1 LERDMNLKLVLDEFK
16 TELRRLYGDRLK
28 DIILYGSYARG
39 DARDESDIDVM
50 VVLRDTVLPG
60 REIDR
65 MIDVITDLN
74 LKYGVLLAVVPV
86 SEEKFLRVN
95 SPLLLN
101 VRREGIPA

>member
-1 LERDMNLKLVLDEFK
+1 MNLKLILDEFK

-50 VVLRDTVLPG
+50 VVLRDMVTPG

-65 MIDVITDLN
+65 MIDMITDLN

>member
-1 LERDMNLKLVLDEFK
+1 MNLKLVLDEFK

-39 DARDESDIDVM
+39 DTRDESDIDVM

>member
-1 LERDMNLKLVLDEFK
+1 MNLKLVLDEFK

-50 VVLRDTVLPG
+50 VVLRDTVTPG
-60 REIDR
+60 REIDC
-65 MIDVITDLN
+65 MIDLITDLN

>member
-1 LERDMNLKLVLDEFK
+1 
-16 TELRRLYGDRLK
+16 
-28 DIILYGSYARG
+28 
-39 DARDESDIDVM
+39 M
-50 VVLRDTVLPG
+50 VVLRGEVAPG

-65 MIDVITDLN
+65 MIDVITDVN

>member
-1 LERDMNLKLVLDEFK
+1 MNLKLVLDEFK
-16 TELRRLYGDRLK
+16 IELRRLYGDCLK

-50 VVLRDTVLPG
+50 VVLRDMVTPG

-65 MIDVITDLN
+65 MIDMITDIN

>member
-1 LERDMNLKLVLDEFK
+1 MNLKTILEEFK
-16 TELRRLYGDRLK
+16 TELKRLYGDRLK
-28 DIILYGSYARG
+28 DIILFGSYARG
-39 DARDESDIDVM
+39 DARAGSDIDLM
-50 VVLRDTVLPG
+50 VVLRGEVAPG

-74 LKYGVLLAVVPV
+74 LKHGILLSVVPV
-86 SEEKFLRVN
+86 SEEKYLRVN

>member
-1 LERDMNLKLVLDEFK
+1 MNLKIVLDEFK
-16 TELRRLYGDRLK
+16 TELRRLYGDRLT

-39 DARDESDIDVM
+39 EARDDSDIDVM
-50 VVLRDTVLPG
+50 VVLRGAVAPG

-65 MIDVITDLN
+65 MIDVLTDIN
-74 LKYGVLLAVVPV
+74 LKHGVLLAVVPV

>member
-1 LERDMNLKLVLDEFK
+1 MELKTILEEFK
-16 TELRRLYGDRLK
+16 TELRRLYGARLK

-50 VVLRDTVLPG
+50 VVLHDAVMPG

-65 MIDVITDLN
+65 MIDVITDIN

>member
-1 LERDMNLKLVLDEFK
+1 MNLKVILDEFK
-16 TELRRLYGDRLK
+16 SEVKKLYGSRLK

-39 DARDESDIDVM
+39 DASSASDIDVM
-50 VVLRDTVLPG
+50 VVLSDEVVPG

-65 MIDVITDLN
+65 MIDLITDLN
-74 LKYGVLLAVVPV
+74 LKYDTLLAVVPV
-86 SEEKFLRVN
+86 SEKEFSSRN

>member
-1 LERDMNLKLVLDEFK
+1 MDLKIVLDEFK
-16 TELRRLYGDRLK
+16 TEVRRLYGERVT

-39 DARDESDIDVM
+39 EARDESDIDVM
-50 VVLRDTVLPG
+50 VVLRGAVAPG

>member
-1 LERDMNLKLVLDEFK
+1 MNLKTVLDEFK
-16 TELRRLYGDRLK
+16 AELRWLYGDRLK

-50 VVLRDTVLPG
+50 VVLRDVVAPG

-65 MIDVITDLN
+65 MIDVITDIN

-86 SEEKFLRVN
+86 SEEKFLGVN

-101 VRREGIPA
+101 VRREGVPA

>member
-1 LERDMNLKLVLDEFK
+1 MNLKLVLDEFK
-16 TELRRLYGDRLK
+16 AELRNLYGERLK
-28 DIILYGSYARG
+28 NVLLYGSYARNE
-39 DARDESDIDVM
+39 ATPESDIDVM
-50 VVLRDTVLPG
+50 VVLTGEVAPG

-65 MIDVITDLN
+65 MIDVITEIN

-86 SEEKFLRVN
+86 AEETYRRIN

>member
-1 LERDMNLKLVLDEFK
+1 MNLKTVLDEFK
-16 TELRRLYGDRLK
+16 AELRKLYGEQLT

-39 DARDESDIDVM
+39 EATPESDIDVM
-50 VVLRDTVLPG
+50 VVLKGHVAPG

-65 MIDVITDLN
+65 MIDVITEIN
-74 LKYGVLLAVVPV
+74 LKYDVLLAVVPV
-86 SEEKFLRVN
+86 AEEMYRQIN

>member
-1 LERDMNLKLVLDEFK
+1 MNLKLVLDEFK

-50 VVLRDTVLPG
+50 VVLRDMVTPG

-65 MIDVITDLN
+65 MIDMITDLN

>member
-1 LERDMNLKLVLDEFK
+1 MNLKIVLDEFK
-16 TELRRLYGDRLK
+16 AELRKLYGERLK
-28 DIILYGSYARG
+28 DVILYGSYARG
-39 DARDESDIDVM
+39 NASEKSDIDVM
-50 VVLRDTVLPG
+50 VVLEGSIMPG

-65 MIDVITDLN
+65 MIDVITDIN

-86 SEEKFLRVN
+86 SEEKYFNVN

>member
-1 LERDMNLKLVLDEFK
+1 MNLKLVLDEFK
-16 TELRRLYGDRLK
+16 AELRNLYGERLK
-28 DIILYGSYARG
+28 NVLLYGSYARNE
-39 DARDESDIDVM
+39 ATPESDIDVM
-50 VVLRDTVLPG
+50 VVLTGEVAPG

-65 MIDVITDLN
+65 MIDVITEIN

-86 SEEKFLRVN
+86 AEETYRQIN